1 MGNRKIPSLT
11 TCIVLDLIGMASYL
25 LPFLGEAFDF
35 IWAPI
40 SGIIFYFLFGMKKF
54 GMLGGLFALIEE
66 ISPGFDIIPTFTIAW
81 IIRNRELKKNSLGL
95 KEIR

>member
-1 MGNRKIPSLT
+1 MKIIKVPSLT

-25 LPFLGEAFDF
+25 LPVLGEAFDF

-54 GMLGGLFALIEE
+54 GMMGGLFALIEE

-81 IIRNRELKKNSLGL
+81 VIRNRELKKIISY
-95 KEIR
+95 

>member
-1 MGNRKIPSLT
+1 MKSTKLPSLT
-11 TCIVLDLIGMASYL
+11 TCIILDFLGMATYL
-25 LPFLGEAFDF
+25 LPVLGETFDF

-54 GMLGGLFALIEE
+54 GMVGGIVSIIEE

-81 IIRNRELKKNSLGL
+81 IIRKNSIDSQMV
-95 KEIR
+95 KKISD

>member
-1 MGNRKIPSLT
+1 MKKNKLPALT
-11 TCIVLDLIGMASYL
+11 TCIILDLIGMASYL
-25 LPFLGEAFDF
+25 LPVLGETFDF

-54 GMLGGLFALIEE
+54 GMVGGIVSIIEE

-81 IIRNRELKKNSLGL
+81 IIRKNSME
-95 KEIR
+95 KQIFHQVSD

>member
-1 MGNRKIPSLT
+1 
-11 TCIVLDLIGMASYL
+11 MASYL
-25 LPFLGEAFDF
+25 LPVLGEAFDF

-40 SGIIFYFLFGMKKF
+40 SGILFYFLFGMKKF

-81 IIRNRELKKNSLGL
+81 LIKKYPLGKKL
-95 KEIR
+95 ESGVIK

>member
-1 MGNRKIPSLT
+1 MKKNKLPSLT
-11 TCIVLDLIGMASYL
+11 TCIILDLMGMASYL
-25 LPFLGEAFDF
+25 LPVLGETFDF

-54 GMLGGLFALIEE
+54 GMVGGIVSIIEE

-81 IIRNRELKKNSLGL
+81 IIKKNSIDKLML
-95 KEIR
+95 KETSG